1 MSTPRKTPEDFD
13 HLLGESSRSFLVSL
27 CSGQSCSTTLRYV
40 VLAFSISPKLI
51 HLPDSYSLAMSRT
64 GSSTRALNVDA
75 SIVGD
80 CSSLQNARMH
90 LKISRTL
97 PKPSTRRSCFT
108 FCVIRAD
115 LVTYLLSGSSL
126 LALGVSVSKCAI
138 QALAAV

>member
-1 MSTPRKTPEDFD
+1 MSTPRKTADDFD
-13 HLLGESSRSFLVSL
+13 HLLVGESSRSFLVSL
-27 CSGQSCSTTLRYV
+27 CSGQSYSTTLRYV

-80 CSSLQNARMH
+80 CSSLQNARTH

-108 FCVIRAD
+108 FCVIRA
-115 LVTYLLSGSSL
+115 LISSYISCQALLSWLSGSLSR
-126 LALGVSVSKCAI
+126 SV
-138 QALAAV
+138 QFRL